1 MCPCSFVSSPPRALC
16 THTRSPWFRC
26 LPQVLAALQYSRQ
39 TEGIW
44 FLDPQAWVSQ
54 HLFKE
59 ASIWDIPL
67 VKPRFTCAINP
78 TLMRRRARPAQQD
91 LDVADV
97 LRNSLDFF
105 SKGGK
110 CPNGQIDVKPN
121 ASPL

>member
-1 MCPCSFVSSPPRALC
+1 MVIYDVLFYFFLSHCRSRPR
-16 THTRSPWFRC
+16 SVF
-26 LPQVLAALQYSRQ
+26 LPSQVLAALQFSRE

-78 TLMRRRARPAQQD
+78 TLLRNRVRRGD
-91 LDVADV
+91 DFDVADV

-105 SKGGK
+105 SRGGK
-110 CPNGQIDVKPN
+110 CPTGQIDFKPDSDSRR
-121 ASPL
+121 A